1 MQNPVYSLPRTRLI
15 CKLGAGRLRQGAP
28 AMHQEFLMQPIG
40 RYMYVPCM
48 SGGSVSI
55 LKRLAVVTKRIWFRL
70 NQIHCA

>member
-1 MQNPVYSLPRTRLI
+1 
-15 CKLGAGRLRQGAP
+15 
-28 AMHQEFLMQPIG
+28 MHQEFLMQPIG

-55 LKRLAVVTKRIWFRL
+55 LKRLAVVSKRIWFRL